1 MIHNAPSQIWLQTYT
16 EGEDADFH
24 DLDDVTWT
32 EREPEYDDD
41 ICYIRA
47 GKKSPFR
54 AERDR
59 YRAALEEIRDAD
71 YGTDVQDSDFE
82 SGLKQGLY
90 AASKIAHRALHPEE
104 E

>member
-1 MIHNAPSQIWLQTYT
+1 MMDLTNTEMLRQISLEANA
-16 EGEDADFH
+16 
-24 DLDDVTWT
+24 V
-32 EREPEYDDD
+32 
-41 ICYIRA
+41 
-47 GKKSPFR
+47 K
-54 AERDR
+54 AECAR